1 MKKMIMV
8 FLLAL
13 GCLTACARHQ
23 EAEGDTYLIYEVNK
37 DETTVYSRDYVTQE
51 TDRQTLVEQML
62 QELAA
67 VPENTDSRAAI
78 AEPLKLNAFTLTDE
92 SVALDFDAAY
102 GQMSLTGEVLTRA
115 AIVRT
120 LTQVEGIRY
129 VSVTV
134 DGLPLNNR
142 SGTPIGVM
150 SADQFLDNTGNEI
163 NTEEKA
169 VLSLYFANES
179 GDRLVKVTREV
190 VYNSNISLEKLV
202 MEQLILGTLA
212 EETEQYR
219 VGAVINPGT
228 KVNSVVV
235 KDGVCYVNL
244 DSTFLTQIANVNA
257 DVTIY
262 AIVNSLVELP
272 DINKVQFSIDGDT
285 DFSLKET
292 MPLSETYGRNLEI
305 VEEL

>member
-51 TDRQTLVEQML
+51 TDRQALVEQML

-67 VPENTDSRAAI
+67 APENTDSRAAI
-78 AEPLKLNAFTLTDE
+78 AEPLKLNAFTIMDE
-92 SVALDFDAAY
+92 SVALDFDSAY

-142 SGTPIGVM
+142 SGMPIGVM
-150 SADQFLDNTGNEI
+150 SAEQFLDNTGNEI

-169 VLSLYFANES
+169 VLCLYFANES

-219 VGAVINPGT
+219 VGAVINPDT

-244 DSTFLTQIANVNA
+244 DSAFLTQIANVNA

-305 VEEL
+305 VEE

>member
-51 TDRQTLVEQML
+51 TDRQTLVEQLL

-142 SGTPIGVM
+142 SGLPIGVM
-150 SADQFLDNTGNEI
+150 SAEQFLDNTGNEI

-219 VGAVINPGT
+219 VGAVINPNT

-305 VEEL
+305 VEES

>member
-1 MKKMIMV
+1 MKKKIMV
-8 FLLAL
+8 FLIVL

-51 TDRQTLVEQML
+51 TDRQALVEQML

-78 AEPLKLNAFTLTDE
+78 AEPLKLNAFTIADE

-142 SGTPIGVM
+142 SGMPIGVM
-150 SADQFLDNTGNEI
+150 SAEQFLDNTGNEI

-219 VGAVINPGT
+219 VGAVINPDT

-244 DSTFLTQIANVNA
+244 DSAFLTQIANVNA

-285 DFSLKET
+285 DYSLKEI

-305 VEEL
+305 VEE

>member
-51 TDRQTLVEQML
+51 TDRQALVEQML

-67 VPENTDSRAAI
+67 APENTDSRAAI
-78 AEPLKLNAFTLTDE
+78 AEPLKLNAFTIMDE
-92 SVALDFDAAY
+92 SVALDFDSAY

-142 SGTPIGVM
+142 SGMPIGVM
-150 SADQFLDNTGNEI
+150 SAEQFLDNTGNEI

-219 VGAVINPGT
+219 VGAVINPDT

-244 DSTFLTQIANVNA
+244 DSAFLTQIANVNA

-305 VEEL
+305 VEE